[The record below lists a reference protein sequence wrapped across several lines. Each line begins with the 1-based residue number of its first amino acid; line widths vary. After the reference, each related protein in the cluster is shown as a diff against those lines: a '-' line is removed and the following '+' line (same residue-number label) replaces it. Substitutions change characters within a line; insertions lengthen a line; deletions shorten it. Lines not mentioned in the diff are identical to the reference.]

1 MEGSKYY
8 KRSLTEVLKEATK
21 YFKVV
26 LLTGPRQ
33 VGKSTLLKHALKNE
47 RNYVTLDDS
56 EALALAKED
65 PVEFFRAYP
74 APLLIDEVQR
84 APGLFIHI
92 KRIVDESDKKGQFWL
107 TGSQQFHLM
116 REASDSLAGRVA
128 VLSMQGFSQ
137 AEKHRDPERAPFL
150 PNLSLR
156 TKRSAPTQHEAYTD
170 IVHGSYPQLWDGT
183 PGSLF
188 YPSYISTYL
197 ERDVREIVNI
207 TNTGAFLR
215 LLRVAAARTGQLI
228 NYDDM
233 SRDIG
238 VSPPTVKNWL
248 SVLETSGLIYL
259 LQPWST
265 NLTQRAVKTPKLY
278 FMDTGL
284 CCHLCGLSTA
294 EMAMNAPNSGALFE
308 TYVISEIIKSHWH
321 HGQNTAF
328 YFYRDVNQR
337 EIDLLIETEGK
348 VWPIEIKRTSTPKAE
363 MVRHFSIIDENV
375 RGKGALICTAEKLLP
390 LSKNAITVPVLY
402 I

>member
-1 MEGSKYY
+1 MYY
-8 KRSLTEVLKEATK
+8 KRSITEVLKEASK

-33 VGKSTLLKHALKNE
+33 VGKSTLLEHARKTG

-74 APLLIDEVQR
+74 APALIDEVQR
-84 APGLFIHI
+84 APEIFIHI
-92 KRIVDESDKKGQFWL
+92 KRIVDASDKKGQFWL

-116 REASDSLAGRVA
+116 HEVSDSLAGRVA
-128 VLSMQGFSQ
+128 VLSMQGFSH
-137 AEKHRDPERAPFL
+137 AEKIGEPERPPFL

-156 TKRSAPTQHEAYTD
+156 TRRSTPTQREVFAE
-170 IVHGSYPQLWDGT
+170 IVRGSYPQLWDGT
-183 PGSLF
+183 PSSLF
-188 YPSYISTYL
+188 YASYISTYL

-207 TNTGAFLR
+207 SSAGAFLR
-215 LLRVAAARTGQLI
+215 FLRVAAARTGQLI
-228 NYDDM
+228 NYDNM
-233 SRDIG
+233 SRDVG
-238 VSPPTVKNWL
+238 VSPPTIKNWL

-265 NLTQRAVKTPKLY
+265 NLTQRAIKTPKLY

-284 CCHLCGLSTA
+284 CCHLCGISTA
-294 EMAMNAPNSGALFE
+294 EMAMNSPNSGALFE
-308 TYVISEIIKSHWH
+308 TYVISEVLKSHWH
-321 HGQNTAF
+321 HGLNTAF
-328 YFYRDVNQR
+328 YFYRDANQR
-337 EIDLLIETEGK
+337 EIDLIIETEGK
-348 VWPIEIKRTSTPKAE
+348 VWPIEIKRSSSPKAE
-363 MVRHFSIIDENV
+363 MIRHFDIIDESV

-390 LSKNAITVPVLY
+390 LGKGAITVPVGY